1 MEIKEFKTCF
11 WELQDQITKTFG
23 DVDGATLVRVG
34 WAKPPDSRPEYQI
47 VRIFSSGYKISYHDN
62 NF

>member
-1 MEIKEFKTCF
+1 MEIKKFKTCF

-23 DVDGATLVRVG
+23 DVDGAAFVG
-34 WAKPPDSRPEYQI
+34 GEWAKSLDNPEYQI
-47 VRIFSSGYKISYHDN
+47 DRFFSSGYKISYHDN